1 MKQLKELIIILILVI
16 AYFNNNNNNMYY
28 DSSTILG
35 KSILLC
41 VIILLTALMPNLG
54 IGMVLLLF
62 IFNTQEIYE
71 GLKNNTPNTPNTPDI
86 NNDDKH
92 NDTSNIK
99 QYNKQYNKQDN
110 KSHTS
115 TEINDAIASFKKT
128 HCVNGQ
134 LINNKKEK
142 VLLSDINSY
151 FPQIVFDINNKCNPC
166 DKDCLFK
173 ITSGDELLSTDELLR
188 SKNSTLISAE

>member
-16 AYFNNNNNNMYY
+16 AYFNNNNNNNNNNMYY
-28 DSSTILG
+28 ASSSILG

-41 VIILLTALMPNLG
+41 IIILLTALMPKLG
-54 IGMVLLLF
+54 ICIVLLLF
-62 IFNTQEIYE
+62 IFNNQDIYE
-71 GLKNNTPNTPNTPDI
+71 GLENNTLNTPDI
-86 NNDDKH
+86 NN
-92 NDTSNIK
+92 NIK
-99 QYNKQYNKQDN
+99 EDIKQDIKQDN
-110 KSHTS
+110 KSYTS
-115 TEINDAIASFKKT
+115 TEINDAVANFKKT

-134 LINNKKEK
+134 LINDKKEN

-188 SKNSTLISAE
+188 SKNSTLISVE

>member
-16 AYFNNNNNNMYY
+16 AYFNNNNNMYY
-28 DSSTILG
+28 SSSTILG

-41 VIILLTALMPNLG
+41 IIILLTALMPQLG

-71 GLKNNTPNTPNTPDI
+71 GLENNTPNTPDI
-86 NNDDKH
+86 NNDDK
-92 NDTSNIK
+92 SNIK
-99 QYNKQYNKQDN
+99 QEDKHDIKQDIKQDN

-128 HCVNGQ
+128 YCVNGQ
-134 LINNKKEK
+134 LINNKKEN

-188 SKNSTLISAE
+188 PKNSTLISVE

>member
-16 AYFNNNNNNMYY
+16 AYFNNNNMYY
-28 DSSTILG
+28 ALSTILG
-35 KSILLC
+35 KSILLGI
-41 VIILLTALMPNLG
+41 IILLTALMPNLG
-54 IGMVLLLF
+54 ICIVLFLF
-62 IFNTQEIYE
+62 IFNSQNIYE
-71 GLKNNTPNTPNTPDI
+71 GLENNTSNTYDN
-86 NNDDKH
+86 KH
-92 NDTSNIK
+92 D
-99 QYNKQYNKQDN
+99 NKHDN

-115 TEINDAIASFKKT
+115 TEINDAVASFKKT
-128 HCVNGQ
+128 HCDNGK

-142 VLLSDINSY
+142 IMLSDINSH

-188 SKNSTLISAE
+188 SKNSTLISVE

>member
-1 MKQLKELIIILILVI
+1 MKQLKELSIILILLF
-16 AYFNNNNNNMYY
+16 AYFNNNNNNNIYY
-28 DSSTILG
+28 ASSTILG

-41 VIILLTALMPNLG
+41 IIILLTAIMPKLG
-54 IGMVLLLF
+54 ICIVLLLF
-62 IFNTQEIYE
+62 IFNTQDIYE
-71 GLKNNTPNTPNTPDI
+71 GLENNTPDTHDI
-86 NNDDKH
+86 NNNDKH
-92 NDTSNIK
+92 DVK
-99 QYNKQYNKQDN
+99 QENKHDIKQDN
-110 KSHTS
+110 NSHTS
-115 TEINDAIASFKKT
+115 TEINDAVASFKKT

-134 LINNKKEK
+134 LINNKKEN

>member
-16 AYFNNNNNNMYY
+16 AYFNNNNMYY
-28 DSSTILG
+28 ALSTILG
-35 KSILLC
+35 KSILLGI
-41 VIILLTALMPNLG
+41 IILLTALMPNLG
-54 IGMVLLLF
+54 ICIVLFLF
-62 IFNTQEIYE
+62 IFNSQNIYE
-71 GLKNNTPNTPNTPDI
+71 GLENNTSNTYDN
-86 NNDDKH
+86 KH
-92 NDTSNIK
+92 D
-99 QYNKQYNKQDN
+99 NKHDN

-115 TEINDAIASFKKT
+115 TEINDAVASFKKT

-134 LINNKKEK
+134 LINDKKEN

-188 SKNSTLISAE
+188 SKNSTLISVE

>member
-16 AYFNNNNNNMYY
+16 AYFNNNNNMYY
-28 DSSTILG
+28 SSSTILG

-41 VIILLTALMPNLG
+41 IIILLTALMPQLG

-71 GLKNNTPNTPNTPDI
+71 GLENNTPNTPDI
-86 NNDDKH
+86 NNDDK
-92 NDTSNIK
+92 SNIK
-99 QYNKQYNKQDN
+99 QEDKHDIKQDIKQDN

-134 LINNKKEK
+134 LINNKKEN

-188 SKNSTLISAE
+188 PKNSTLISVE

>member
-16 AYFNNNNNNMYY
+16 AYFNNNNNNIYY
-28 DSSTILG
+28 ASSTILG

-41 VIILLTALMPNLG
+41 IIILLTSLMPNLG
-54 IGMVLLLF
+54 IGIVLLLF
-62 IFNTQEIYE
+62 IFNNQDIYE
-71 GLKNNTPNTPNTPDI
+71 GLENNRLNTPDI
-86 NNDDKH
+86 NNNIKHDDK
-92 NDTSNIK
+92 DNIK
-99 QYNKQYNKQDN
+99 QDIKQAIKQDN

-115 TEINDAIASFKKT
+115 TEINDAVASFKKT

-134 LINNKKEK
+134 LINDKKEN

-188 SKNSTLISAE
+188 SKNSTLISVE